1 MHHARRRILLTLLVL
16 TLSGSVT
23 ALAAGTGRGGA
34 SGKAAL
40 PSVYTLPGNAV
51 YPEGI
56 ALDRRNGNFFVS
68 ATSDGTIYQGNVHR
82 PTLTPFAAGGAD
94 GRTTATGMTLD
105 GRGRLFVAGAG
116 TGKAWVLST
125 RDGSTIKAL
134 DSQPGSS
141 PTFVNDVAL
150 GRGYAYFTDSLRPV
164 ILRVSRSRGALGE
177 LEPWLD
183 LTGTPFAY
191 EAGFN
196 ANGIVSLRGG
206 RLLVVVQSNTGK
218 LFRIDTRSRE
228 VSQIDL
234 GGATLT
240 NGDGLVLQ
248 GRRLYVL
255 RNAQEL
261 IVEVKL
267 RGDAR
272 SGSVDRT
279 LTSDALMFPTT
290 AALDRQGR
298 LLVVNAQFDK
308 RPTGNPI
315 LPFTVA
321 ALPLR

>member
-1 MHHARRRILLTLLVL
+1 M
-16 TLSGSVT
+16 
-23 ALAAGTGRGGA
+23 
-34 SGKAAL
+34 
-40 PSVYTLPGNAV
+40 
-51 YPEGI
+51 
-56 ALDRRNGNFFVS
+56 
-68 ATSDGTIYQGNVHR
+68 
-82 PTLTPFAAGGAD
+82 
-94 GRTTATGMTLD
+94 
-105 GRGRLFVAGAG
+105 
-116 TGKAWVLST
+116 
-125 RDGSTIKAL
+125 
-134 DSQPGSS
+134 
-141 PTFVNDVAL
+141 
-150 GRGYAYFTDSLRPV
+150 
-164 ILRVSRSRGALGE
+164 
-177 LEPWLD
+177 
-183 LTGTPFAY
+183 
-191 EAGFN
+191 
-196 ANGIVSLRGG
+196 
-206 RLLVVVQSNTGK
+206 VQSNTGK

-279 LTSDALMFPTT
+279 LTSNALMFPTT